1 MEKKVGT
8 PATDEQKSILERV
21 VVNAMRVAS
30 HEETGQQVKG
40 LLSSGQSQGEGFSS
54 AMTYLLKT
62 VVTGLIA
69 KGVDVTPAV
78 LMSENGGASQIGQ
91 LLVAMIEAQGG
102 DISMN
107 EIQKGLEVSLHNFG
121 QMMKKD
127 DGARKQALKQARQE
141 RKQAEQAAL
150 QQQQPQQPQAQP
162 QGMLAGAQQ
171 NRGI

>member
-62 VVTGLIA
+62 VVTGLMA

-102 DISMN
+102 DISPN
-107 EIQKGLEVSLHNFG
+107 EIKKGLEISLHNFG
-121 QMMKKD
+121 RMMAKD
-127 DGARKQALKQARQE
+127 SQPQQPEQQA
-141 RKQAEQAAL
+141 
-150 QQQQPQQPQAQP
+150 QQQPQAAPQQPVQPQAQP
-162 QGMLAGAQQ
+162 QGMLASAQPGQ
-171 NRGI
+171 MPATGV